1 MGSVMALY
9 TLIQDLPEAYTAT
22 GKKDADTLY
31 NTMKN
36 GLYLS
41 ERMKDTWVL
50 RPAMY
55 DALAK
60 LYDAYKSGLF
70 YGAFVFSNNSSQE
83 LVNFMAYYCNAFMWR
98 RFADH
103 THPVI
108 FKMGVC
114 RHSPSRSTVDKTV
127 LEIQR
132 ALAANGLPLLTNARD
147 LLFFD
152 DQEHVLAGEIPHY
165 IRVRPYYNYCSVSR
179 VAEALKD
186 SAELVGAEAWERIVK
201 KAASEERIE
210 SYYITIPPN
219 VKEYYLDR
227 QMFVNA
233 FRSFLGVSPIP
244 VGGKRRRSSTTRR
257 RRATRL
263 TRKNSRA

>member
-1 MGSVMALY
+1 MALY
-9 TLIQDLPEAYTAT
+9 TFIHDLPGAFKAAGGT
-22 GKKDADTLY
+22 DMNNLY

-60 LYDAYKSGLF
+60 LYDAYKAGLF
-70 YGAFVFSNNSSQE
+70 YGAFVFSNNGSQG
-83 LVNFMAYYCNAFMWR
+83 LVNFMAYYCNAYIWR
-98 RFADH
+98 RFADF
-103 THPVI
+103 TRPVI

-114 RHSPSRSTVDKTV
+114 RHSPSRSTTDKTV

-132 ALAANGLPLLTNARD
+132 ALAANGLPPLTNSRD

-152 DQEHVLAGEIPHY
+152 DQEHVLASEIPHY

-179 VAEALKD
+179 IAEALKD
-186 SAELVGAEAWERIVK
+186 CSELVGAEAWERIVK
-201 KAASEERIE
+201 RATSEEVVE
-210 SYYITIPPN
+210 PHYITMPPT

-227 QMFVNA
+227 QIFLNA

-244 VGGKRRRSSTTRR
+244 VGGKRRRSSTLRR
-257 RRATRL
+257 RRARLL